1 MTDSDL
7 AAADAETGNLATDAV
22 TARQVDW
29 LWFTHNSSAN
39 LRHDLEW
46 EGASD
51 DLTDELKREFARSV
65 AIVSSRG
72 IDEFLQ
78 QDLEAWL
85 E

>member
-29 LWFTHNSSAN
+29 LWFTQN